1 MSSQFENIF
10 ISLMFYGMISFFF
23 KITVYDVER
32 SDENNLEDTIV
43 DAIIKGWSLKHIKDD
58 QNGNYVFYITY

>member
-1 MSSQFENIF
+1 
-10 ISLMFYGMISFFF
+10 MFYGMISFFF
-23 KITVYDVER
+23 KITVYDVQR

-58 QNGNYVFYITY
+58 QNGNYVFNITY